1 MKHIHLWGK
10 SRSWRCFFLTD
21 IVIDC
26 LMLDCAA
33 KGFAI
38 KTMKLNLKV
47 YVKWM
52 IDTGEY

>member
-26 LMLDCAA
+26 LMLDYAA
-33 KGFAI
+33 KGLAI
-38 KTMKLNLKV
+38 KTMKSNLKAIRKMGV
-47 YVKWM
+47 
-52 IDTGEY
+52 